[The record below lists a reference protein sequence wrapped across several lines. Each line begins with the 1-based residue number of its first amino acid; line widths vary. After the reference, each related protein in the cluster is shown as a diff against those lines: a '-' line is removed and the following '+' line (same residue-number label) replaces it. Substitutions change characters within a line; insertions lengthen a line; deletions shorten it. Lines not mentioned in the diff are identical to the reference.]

1 MSNLISITTQK
12 IKQLFAKTHVWTLLL
27 IVGLILIAPISV
39 SAQNCPSGYQCE
51 GGCEYIGH
59 CVSNRT
65 CILVPPFYIR
75 PGARNCGSFIIGR
88 VNPPQGVADYN
99 MQTALQP
106 GSGNIGILLF
116 VSNVVKLITA
126 VGGILILINFVVAG
140 ITLIAQAGNTQAM
153 TGVKDKLTYGL
164 IGLVIMVAA
173 YTAMALVGQIIF
185 GNPLFIINPDLNA
198 LGALSGP

>member
-1 MSNLISITTQK
+1 MSHLTPTIAKMSHWIS
-12 IKQLFAKTHVWTLLL
+12 AKTQLGL
-27 IVGLILIAPISV
+27 IVTVMVLMLGATTSV
-39 SAQNCPSGYQCE
+39 GAQNCPSGYQCE

-59 CVSNRT
+59 CVSNQT
-65 CILVPPFYIR
+65 CIVVPPFYIR

-88 VNPPQGVADYN
+88 VDPPQGVADYN
-99 MQTALQP
+99 METMLQP
-106 GSGNIGILLF
+106 GSGDIGILLF
-116 VSNVVKLITA
+116 VSNVIKLVTA
-126 VGGILILINFVVAG
+126 VGGILILINFVMAG
-140 ITLIAQAGNTQAM
+140 ITIISQAGNTQAL
-153 TGVKDKLTYGL
+153 TAVKEKLTFGL

>member
-1 MSNLISITTQK
+1 MPHLTSTITKASDWILARTRFW
-12 IKQLFAKTHVWTLLL
+12 LVL
-27 IVGLILIAPISV
+27 IVIVLMWGTTTVV

-59 CVSNRT
+59 CISNQT

-88 VNPPQGVADYN
+88 VKPPQGVQDYN
-99 MQTALQP
+99 MQTMLQP
-106 GSGNIGILLF
+106 GSGDIGILLF
-116 VSNVVKLITA
+116 VSNVIKLITA
-126 VGGILILINFVVAG
+126 VGGILILINFIMAG
-140 ITLIAQAGNTQAM
+140 LTIISQAGNTQAL
-153 TGVKDKLTYGL
+153 TAVKDKLTFGL